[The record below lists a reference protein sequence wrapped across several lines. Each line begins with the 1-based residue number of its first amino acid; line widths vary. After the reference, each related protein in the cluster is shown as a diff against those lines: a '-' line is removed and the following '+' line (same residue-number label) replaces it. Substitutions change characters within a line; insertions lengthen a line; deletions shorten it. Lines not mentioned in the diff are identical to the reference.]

1 MKKFNIAIV
10 GLGGQG
16 IITAG
21 TILKTAALNSDIQDV
36 SGSERRGG
44 AQREGYV
51 EAFVKYIFYDE
62 SPEERLFNNQKNIY
76 SPMIASGDADVLIS
90 LEPVETLRAA
100 SYVNSNSSVIFNT
113 SPHLPISVRMG
124 KDSYPE
130 IRDIIRKL
138 DNITNKIFYYD
149 FDKISIDNFNSLT
162 SRNILAM
169 GVLFSKTNIPMK
181 KDVVEEIL
189 AKGPQ
194 PEDNLKAFSLGLAL

>member
-1 MKKFNIAIV
+1 MKRFNIAIV

-21 TILKTAALNSDIQDV
+21 TILKTAVLNSNLHDV

-51 EAFVKYIFYDE
+51 EAFVKYIFYD
-62 SPEERLFNNQKNIY
+62 SISQLKDPRKNIH
-76 SPMIASGDADVLIS
+76 SPIIPSGGADVLIS

-100 SYVNSNSSVIFNT
+100 SYLNSNSSVIFNT

-130 IRDIIRKL
+130 IRDIITKL
-138 DNITNKIFYYD
+138 DNITNKIYCYD

-162 SRNILAM
+162 PRNILAL
-169 GVLFSKTNIPMK
+169 GVLFSKTSIPIPK
-181 KDVVEEIL
+181 ETIEDIL

-194 PEDNLKAFSLGLAL
+194 PENNLKAFSLGLAL